1 MIATKQVDL
10 RANLK
15 KYFDI
20 AFSGEPVIVSRK
32 QNKNVVVISESEYNE
47 LQRAKRNAEY
57 LKRLNE
63 SMAQANEG
71 NTITLSLDELQ
82 AMESDDWKPS
92 QKMLDFME
100 KIKNDFT
107 FTANGFKDY
116 LYWQMQDKKT
126 LKKINSLLEDI
137 KRNGALNGIGKPEKL
152 KNRPEYSRR
161 IDDANRLVYVIDE
174 LQNIKIIACR
184 GHYDE

>member
-20 AFSGEPVIVSRK
+20 AFSGEPIIVSREE
-32 QNKNVVVISESEYNE
+32 NKNVVVISESEYNE

-92 QKMLDFME
+92 QKMLDFIE
-100 KIKNDFT
+100 KIN
-107 FTANGFKDY
+107 N
-116 LYWQMQDKKT
+116 
-126 LKKINSLLEDI
+126 E
-137 KRNGALNGIGKPEKL
+137 
-152 KNRPEYSRR
+152 
-161 IDDANRLVYVIDE
+161 
-174 LQNIKIIACR
+174 
-184 GHYDE
+184 

>member
-82 AMESDDWKPS
+82 AMESDDWKTS
-92 QKMLDFME
+92 QKMLDFIE
-100 KIKNDFT
+100 KIN
-107 FTANGFKDY
+107 N
-116 LYWQMQDKKT
+116 
-126 LKKINSLLEDI
+126 E
-137 KRNGALNGIGKPEKL
+137 
-152 KNRPEYSRR
+152 
-161 IDDANRLVYVIDE
+161 
-174 LQNIKIIACR
+174 
-184 GHYDE
+184 

>member
-71 NTITLSLDELQ
+71 NTITLSLDELR

-92 QKMLDFME
+92 QKMLDFIE
-100 KIKNDFT
+100 KIN
-107 FTANGFKDY
+107 N
-116 LYWQMQDKKT
+116 
-126 LKKINSLLEDI
+126 E
-137 KRNGALNGIGKPEKL
+137 
-152 KNRPEYSRR
+152 
-161 IDDANRLVYVIDE
+161 
-174 LQNIKIIACR
+174 
-184 GHYDE
+184 

>member
-63 SMAQANEG
+63 SMAQARSEEH
-71 NTITLSLDELQ
+71 TSELQ
-82 AMESDDWKPS
+82 S
-92 QKMLDFME
+92 
-100 KIKNDFT
+100 
-107 FTANGFKDY
+107 
-116 LYWQMQDKKT
+116 
-126 LKKINSLLEDI
+126 
-137 KRNGALNGIGKPEKL
+137 
-152 KNRPEYSRR
+152 
-161 IDDANRLVYVIDE
+161 
-174 LQNIKIIACR
+174 
-184 GHYDE
+184 H

>member
-71 NTITLSLDELQ
+71 NTITLSLDELP

-100 KIKNDFT
+100 KIN
-107 FTANGFKDY
+107 N
-116 LYWQMQDKKT
+116 
-126 LKKINSLLEDI
+126 E
-137 KRNGALNGIGKPEKL
+137 
-152 KNRPEYSRR
+152 
-161 IDDANRLVYVIDE
+161 
-174 LQNIKIIACR
+174 
-184 GHYDE
+184 